1 MPLFETG
8 IVQVTSAVG
17 SLSSVIW
24 QPSNTSTTTFG
35 PLGSITVGD
44 VLKDVTILNQGPGT
58 IFAGAGSIAAA
69 ALPTG
74 LPIPPGG
81 QCTVQGYNITAAN
94 TTNGQIWAIT
104 ATGGT
109 TASVQ
114 VGLASVASVV

>member
-8 IVQVTSAVG
+8 IVQVVSNFGSISA
-17 SLSSVIW
+17 VIW

-44 VLKDVTILNQGPGT
+44 TLKDVTILNQGPGT
-58 IFAGAGSIAAA
+58 IYAAAGSIAASA
-69 ALPTG
+69 SPIG
-74 LPIPPGG
+74 LQIAPGG
-81 QCTVQGYNITAAN
+81 QCTLQGYNITAAN

-109 TASVQ
+109 TASTQ